1 MGEPTASRPKR
12 ATIYD
17 VARLANVSHQTVSRL
32 IKGHSNIRPDT
43 RERIERALAE
53 LEYRPNLSAR
63 TLATSRSRL
72 IGALVYDVSEM
83 GPSKT
88 TQGATER
95 AREAGYLL
103 DIVSID
109 RHDDADAQ
117 RALDVFRSRD
127 LAGIVAWAS
136 TDVLVEAIRGIEFD
150 VPVYVEQ
157 ETDDRLSGTSLS
169 LNGLGELMLIEHL
182 YELGHRRFHYVSG
195 PNGWISARNRETA
208 YEQALRGHGLVS
220 IGTSYGDWS
229 AASGH
234 AAVHAMSDAVGFTA
248 LVAAN
253 DQMAL
258 GAMLAL
264 SERGISV
271 PGDVSVVG
279 FDDLPEAAFYR
290 PPLTTVG
297 QNFHQQG
304 KLAIDRLLSMI
315 DPALPPAGLYPVKP
329 ELRVRL
335 STGPVLVR
343 SS

>member
-1 MGEPTASRPKR
+1 MVEPAVTRAKR

-32 IKGHSNIRPDT
+32 IKGQSNIRPDT
-43 RERIERALAE
+43 RERIERALVE
-53 LEYRPNLSAR
+53 LEYRPNLTAR

-72 IGALVYDVSEM
+72 IGGLVYDMSEM

-109 RHDDADAQ
+109 RHDDAEVH
-117 RALDVFRSRD
+117 RAVDLFRSRD

-136 TDVLVEAIRGIEFD
+136 TDALVDAIAQTDFD

-157 ETDDRLSGTSLS
+157 ETDDRLQENSMS
-169 LNGLGELMLIEHL
+169 LNGLGQHMLVEHL
-182 YELGHRRFHYVSG
+182 HELGHRRFHYISG
-195 PNGWISARNRETA
+195 PTGWISARNRASA
-208 YEQALRGHGLVS
+208 YEQALKSHGLVS
-220 IGTSYGDWS
+220 TGISYGNWS
-229 AASGH
+229 AESGH
-234 AAVHAMSDAVGFTA
+234 AAVRGLPRDLDFTA

-258 GAMLAL
+258 GAVLAL

-271 PGDVSVVG
+271 PADISVVG
-279 FDDLPEAAFYR
+279 FDDLPEAAYYR

-304 KLAIDRLLSMI
+304 RVAINRLLAMI
-315 DPALPPAGLYPVKP
+315 DADFGSGDLHPVEP
-329 ELRVRL
+329 ELHVRL
-335 STGPVLVR
+335 STGPAR
-343 SS
+343 